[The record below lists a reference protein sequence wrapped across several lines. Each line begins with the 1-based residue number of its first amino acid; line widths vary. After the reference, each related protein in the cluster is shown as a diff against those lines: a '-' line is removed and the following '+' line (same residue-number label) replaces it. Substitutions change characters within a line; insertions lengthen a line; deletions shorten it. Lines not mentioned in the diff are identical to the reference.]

1 MGELLLFQS
10 REEREKI
17 RNEKLKEAWEQYL
30 LSEEA
35 RFLED
40 CDDHI

>member
-35 RFLED
+35 RFQED